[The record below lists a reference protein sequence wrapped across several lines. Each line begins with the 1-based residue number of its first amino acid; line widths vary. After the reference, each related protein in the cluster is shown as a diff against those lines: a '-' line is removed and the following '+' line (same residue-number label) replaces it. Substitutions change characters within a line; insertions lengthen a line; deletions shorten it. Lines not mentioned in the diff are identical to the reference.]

1 MGFQTDYLVIV
12 FMLFSG
18 DVVTRLL
25 SCMITQ
31 ITCRLFIQRMHY
43 NEYDLKAVNEAT
55 MVF

>member
-1 MGFQTDYLVIV
+1 MV